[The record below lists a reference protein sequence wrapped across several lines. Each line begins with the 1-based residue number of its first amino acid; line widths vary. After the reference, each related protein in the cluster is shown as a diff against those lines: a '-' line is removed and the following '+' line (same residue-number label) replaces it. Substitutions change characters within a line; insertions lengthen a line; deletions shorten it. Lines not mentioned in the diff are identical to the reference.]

1 VILSVAVPFETS
13 TWGKVVF
20 SSRSAVV
27 TLSDRRKRM
36 KGPANRGN
44 VWLRGIMGEVAWATV
59 KKRATYFYAQ
69 FNRVARRRG
78 RNKAA
83 VAVAHSLLVVI
94 YHVLKTGKPYVELGV
109 DYFDKLDATRI
120 ERHHVRRLE
129 QLEAHQSAT
138 NQELCKL
145 PIRASR
151 SSRSPGF
158 APYLAIR
165 ASCAW
170 SVIPQIL
177 RGRCAASRST
187 LGRALYPR
195 VRPAPRAQRIFETG
209 AIASRLARVSSCTTM
224 TTFGT
229 KFPTPASMQM

>member
-1 VILSVAVPFETS
+1 
-13 TWGKVVF
+13 
-20 SSRSAVV
+20 
-27 TLSDRRKRM
+27 M

-44 VWLRGIMGEVAWATV
+44 VWLRGLWARLPGRPLKARHVLLCAVQSCRSTPRTQQGRSRRGAQSAGCDLSRPENRQTV
-59 KKRATYFYAQ
+59 RG
-69 FNRVARRRG
+69 ARRRLLRQTR
-78 RNKAA
+78 RNAYRTPSRPSPRA
-83 VAVAHSLLVVI
+83 
-94 YHVLKTGKPYVELGV
+94 TG
-109 DYFDKLDATRI
+109 
-120 ERHHVRRLE
+120 
-129 QLEAHQSAT
+129 EAHQSAT

-151 SSRSPGF
+151 SSRSPGVRTV
-158 APYLAIR
+158 LGNTGQG
-165 ASCAW
+165 AW